1 MTTEPEQRPTLEL
14 APGRNCRRVELANRV
29 AVLVDGEAYFA
40 AVRETMIRAERRIV
54 LVGWDLHS
62 QVELLREQNGDCAED
77 GLPVALGDLLVALLE
92 RRPALHV
99 HVLLWDWSPIYALE
113 REPLFF
119 GDGPWKAHE
128 RLHFVKDD
136 AHPTAASQ
144 HQKLVGIDGRIA
156 WCGGF
161 DLSKWRWDT
170 SRHAAEEP
178 RRREPD
184 GAPYPP
190 FRDQQVLVDG
200 AAAAAL
206 ETEMLERWERAGG
219 APLQPLAGADAG
231 EGQDPWPAEIEPW
244 LRDQPVAV
252 ARTLPA
258 YRGRVEVRE
267 SERLYLDMI
276 ASARELIYIENQ
288 YLTSR
293 SVRDALCR
301 VLGRDD
307 PPRVVV
313 ILPRDTGKWLEQY
326 TMDALRVRTLN
337 ELRDAD
343 VHGRLAVYDPE
354 VPGLAEGCMMV
365 HSKLM
370 IVDDRALRIG
380 SSNLS
385 NRSMGL
391 DSECDVAIQA
401 RDDTTRDAIRGLR
414 RRLLAM
420 YLWIEVED
428 VARAEQQAARDGG
441 GLTEAIERLRAQKAQ
456 TAPKAHNH
464 LGVITGET
472 DPQWEDQM
480 PDERI
485 VDPDRPLSPALLTR
499 VVAEPEH
506 HAHVRHR
513 VAIGLAII
521 AVFIGLATAWHLTP
535 LGDLVHPDSV
545 IAAVRALA
553 GSLWGPLVAV
563 GGFVVATL
571 APLPVT
577 LAVLASALVFG
588 PAVGALVALTSTAM
602 GAMAGYEIGRWLG
615 QNQIEHL
622 VGRRLDRVER
632 RLSRRGALA
641 IATVRVVPIAPFAI
655 VNLIAGATAW
665 RRREFLVGTLVGMG
679 PAIILMAVF
688 ADWLLGYM
696 ERDDLRAI
704 ALVVGMG
711 LMLWGSADLLGR
723 VVTRWVTRHDRAG

>member
-1 MTTEPEQRPTLEL
+1 L
-14 APGRNCRRVELANRV
+14 ANKSERTPDLALTPGRNCRRVERADRI
-29 AVLVDGEAYFA
+29 AVLIDGEAYFA
-40 AVRETMIRAERRIV
+40 AVRETMIRAQRRII

-62 QVELLREQNGDCAED
+62 RVELLRDQNAGGADD
-77 GLPVALGDLLVALLE
+77 GLPTALGDLLVALLE
-92 RRPALHV
+92 CRPALHV

-119 GDGPWKAHE
+119 GDGPWEAHE
-128 RLHFVKDD
+128 RLHFIKDD

-170 SRHAAEEP
+170 RRHAADEP
-178 RRREPD
+178 RRHEPD
-184 GAPYPP
+184 GQRYPP
-190 FRDQQVLVDG
+190 FHDQQVLVDG

-206 ETEMLERWERAGG
+206 EREMLERWEHAGG
-219 APLQPLAGADAG
+219 APLQPLAGSGDG
-231 EGQDPWPAEIEPW
+231 DGHDPWPPALEPW

-252 ARTLPA
+252 ARTLPEH
-258 YRGRVEVRE
+258 RGRAQARE

-276 ASARELIYIENQ
+276 ASARALIYIENQ

-337 ELRDAD
+337 ELRNAD
-343 VHGRLAVYDPE
+343 VHRRLGVYYPE
-354 VPGLAEGCMMV
+354 VPGLAEGCLMV

-391 DSECDVAIQA
+391 DSECDIAIQA
-401 RDDTTRDAIRGLR
+401 GDDATRDAIRGLR

-420 YLWIEVED
+420 YLWMDPDD
-428 VARAEQQAARDGG
+428 VARAEEQAAREGG
-441 GLTEAIERLRAQKAQ
+441 GLTEAIERLRAQKAE
-456 TAPKAHNH
+456 TAPETDNR
-464 LGVITGET
+464 LGAVTGET

-480 PDERI
+480 PDERL
-485 VDPDRPLSPALLTR
+485 VDPDRPLSPELLTR
-499 VVAEPEH
+499 VVAAPEH
-506 HAHVRHR
+506 HPHVRHR

-521 AVFIGLATAWHLTP
+521 AVFTGLATLWHFTP
-535 LGDLVHPDSV
+535 LGDLIHPDSV
-545 IAAVRALA
+545 IAAVRELA
-553 GSLWGPLVAV
+553 GSLWGPLVAL
-563 GGFVVATL
+563 GGFLVATIT
-571 APLPVT
+571 AVPVT
-577 LAVLASALVFG
+577 LVILASALVFG
-588 PAVGALVALTSTAM
+588 PAVGAIIALTGSAM
-602 GAMAGYEIGRWLG
+602 AAMAGYEIGRWLG
-615 QNQIEHL
+615 RNEIEHL
-622 VGRRLDRVER
+622 VGGRLDRVER

-655 VNLIAGATAW
+655 LNLIAGATAW
-665 RRREFLVGTLVGMG
+665 RRREFLVGSVIGML
-679 PAIILMAVF
+679 PAIMLMAVI

-704 ALVVGMG
+704 ALVVGIG
-711 LMLWGSADLLGR
+711 LIIWGSADLLRRIVARRLTRPGR
-723 VVTRWVTRHDRAG
+723 AR